1 MIWIQLAI
9 CFAILIYAGARLT
22 KYADT
27 LAQKTKLGGLWIGLV
42 LVATITSIPETIASA
57 SAAGIFNDD
66 DLALSTLYGGNT
78 FNLLMIGV
86 MDLLNQKLPLLKA
99 VNRRQV
105 FILFSGIILLT
116 VSGIAIVMGS
126 RAAILLGTISLTSI
140 FLLLLYFVLLHYQQT
155 TATKEETQDGYLP
168 SVWRSFIFKL
178 ILASSAVVIAGVW
191 LSYIGEQISII
202 TGFSSSFVGA
212 LVLGITTSAPEVI
225 VSLTALRIGA
235 IDLAVA
241 NMAGSIMYRAS
252 IIVVPDIFGSGSILT
267 SVSGDN
273 LVLIAAA
280 IIMALVAII
289 GINYPG
295 RKQLRGLFSW
305 YTPVIIGIYLLSA
318 FIVFS
323 SIE

>member
-9 CFAILIYAGARLT
+9 CFAILLYAGARLT

-27 LAQKTKLGGLWIGLV
+27 LAKKTKLGGLWIGLV
-42 LVATITSIPETIASA
+42 LVATITSIPETIAAA
-57 SAAGIFNDD
+57 SATAIFNDD

-99 VNRRQV
+99 VSRRQV
-105 FILFSGIILLT
+105 FILFSGIILLS

-126 RAAILLGTISLTSI
+126 TAAILLGTVSLTSI
-140 FLLLLYFVLLHYQQT
+140 FLLLLYFVLLYYQQK

-168 SVWRSFIFKL
+168 LAWRSFILKL
-178 ILASSAVVIAGVW
+178 ILASSAVVIAGIW
-191 LSYIGEQISII
+191 LSYVGEQISII
-202 TGFSSSFVGA
+202 TGLSSSFVGA

-225 VSLTALRIGA
+225 VSLIALRIGA
-235 IDLAVA
+235 VDLAVA

-252 IIVVPDIFGSGSILT
+252 IIIVPDIFGGGAILT

-280 IIMALVAII
+280 VIMALVAII

-295 RKQLRGLFSW
+295 RKQLGGLFSW
-305 YTPVIIGIYLLSA
+305 YTPVIIGIYLVSA
-318 FIVFS
+318 FVVFS
-323 SIE
+323 SVE

>member
-57 SAAGIFNDD
+57 SAASIFNDD

-126 RAAILLGTISLTSI
+126 RAAILLGTVSLTSI
-140 FLLLLYFVLLHYQQT
+140 FLLLLYFVLLHYQQK

-168 SVWRSFIFKL
+168 SVWRSFILKL

-252 IIVVPDIFGSGSILT
+252 IIIIPDIFGRGSILT

-280 IIMALVAII
+280 IIMAIVAII

-318 FIVFS
+318 FVVFS
-323 SIE
+323 SME